1 MAPHRAHRRILWGS
15 PLPPTHSGVADY
27 AAELLPALAADTAVR
42 VLTPPGWVRPD
53 DWPAGLEMVP
63 ADQPAAADEIV
74 LIHLGNN
81 PHHLWLLPRLETDRC
96 VVVLHDAVLHHLLV
110 EAAGRDGALDLGDW
124 LEKAHGAAGGALA
137 RARANGHHGRLD
149 PFFFPARRSFLE
161 HARAVVVHSDW
172 AAETIAKEV
181 PGKPIGRVPLAAAD
195 PQPVDRDAARSALGI
210 GQEET
215 VLMHLG
221 FLSPEKGLEE
231 ILTGV
236 AAAVDAGIDL
246 RFVVVGEGRDT
257 ATLAAVAERLGLGD
271 RVLVTGWIEADLF
284 PGIPAA
290 ADLGVVLRTPSA
302 GETSA
307 AVLRFLSCGVPV
319 AVGGNRQFL
328 EWPEE
333 AAPRLTPGPSAA
345 ADLARLLGEVGGRVF
360 AGRGQAARETYEAS
374 HRPDSVADRLT
385 GFLDGLAGR

>member
-1 MAPHRAHRRILWGS
+1 
-15 PLPPTHSGVADY
+15 
-27 AAELLPALAADTAVR
+27 
-42 VLTPPGWVRPD
+42 
-53 DWPAGLEMVP
+53 
-63 ADQPAAADEIV
+63 
-74 LIHLGNN
+74 
-81 PHHLWLLPRLETDRC
+81 
-96 VVVLHDAVLHHLLV
+96 
-110 EAAGRDGALDLGDW
+110 
-124 LEKAHGAAGGALA
+124 
-137 RARANGHHGRLD
+137 
-149 PFFFPARRSFLE
+149 
-161 HARAVVVHSDW
+161 
-172 AAETIAKEV
+172 
-181 PGKPIGRVPLAAAD
+181 
-195 PQPVDRDAARSALGI
+195 
-210 GQEET
+210 
-215 VLMHLG
+215 MHLG

-246 RFVVVGEGRDT
+246 RFAVVGEGRDT

>member
-1 MAPHRAHRRILWGS
+1 MVLKYARRRILWGS

-27 AAELLPALAADTAVR
+27 AAELLPAVAAETAVR

-63 ADQPAAADEIV
+63 EDQPVAEDEIV

-110 EAAGRDGALDLGDW
+110 EAAGRDADLGDG
-124 LEKAHGAAGGALA
+124 LEEAHGAAGAALA

-149 PFFFPARRSFLE
+149 PFYFPARRRFLE

-172 AAETIAKEV
+172 AAEKIAGEV
-181 PGKPIGRVPLAAAD
+181 PGIPIGRVPLAVAD
-195 PQPVDRDAARSALGI
+195 PQPVDRNATRSALGI
-210 GQEET
+210 GPDET

-221 FLSPEKGLEE
+221 FLSPEKGIEE
-231 ILTGV
+231 IFTGV

-257 ATLAAVAERLGLGD
+257 ATLAAAAERLGLSD

-284 PGIPAA
+284 PGVPAA

-319 AVGGNRQFL
+319 AVGGSRQFL
-328 EWPEE
+328 EWPEK

-360 AGRGQAARETYEAS
+360 AGRGQAARDAYEAS
-374 HRPDSVADRLT
+374 HRPEFVANRLT
-385 GFLDGLAGR
+385 GFLDRLAGA